1 MALLVEKTRVRSKA
15 IVVVSWIVA
24 WVTQKKKK
32 NDRAMGTAA
41 VKWASCFLAIITQM
55 LVIYQKE
62 ESGMLGTTWILKLV
76 ESFSDE

>member
-24 WVTQKKKK
+24 WVTQKKK

-55 LVIYQKE
+55 L
-62 ESGMLGTTWILKLV
+62 
-76 ESFSDE
+76 ESFIKKKKVEC